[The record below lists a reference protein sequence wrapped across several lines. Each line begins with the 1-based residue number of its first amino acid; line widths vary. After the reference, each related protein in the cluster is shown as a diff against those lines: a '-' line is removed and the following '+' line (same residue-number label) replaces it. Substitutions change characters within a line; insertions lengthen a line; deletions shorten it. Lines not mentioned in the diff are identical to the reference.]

1 MRDKLPVH
9 IEERQLPKDEF
20 RVEVNREYSY
30 GYVSFMY
37 MTSLIITAASV
48 IAVVVLGK

>member
-9 IEERQLPKDEF
+9 IEERELPMDELKN
-20 RVEVNREYSY
+20 EVNRDNSY

-48 IAVVVLGK
+48 IAVMVLGK